1 MPMLNA
7 TCQYNAYA
15 NDNQRVVTEKLIGV
29 LKGKGLDVVTE
40 VAKAGLYW
48 PAEEYHQDYYVKTGK
63 QPYCHMRVERF

>member
-1 MPMLNA
+1 MF
-7 TCQYNAYA
+7 YA
-15 NDNQRVVTEKLIGV
+15 NDNQRVVTEKLIDV